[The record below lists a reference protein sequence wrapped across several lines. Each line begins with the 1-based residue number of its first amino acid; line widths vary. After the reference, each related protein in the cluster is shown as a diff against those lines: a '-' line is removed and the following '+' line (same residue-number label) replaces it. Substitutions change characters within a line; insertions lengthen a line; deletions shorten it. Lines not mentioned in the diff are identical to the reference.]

1 MCDYG
6 RLVSVDKRPKDE
18 KRGIEAHALPPP
30 YYGTVWGKGGR
41 VVRIAVLLMKTE
53 QDFCDLW

>member
-30 YYGTVWGKGGR
+30 YYGAVGGR
-41 VVRIAVLLMKTE
+41 VGRMMQLAMA
-53 QDFCDLW
+53 CRLW

>member
-30 YYGTVWGKGGR
+30 YYGTVRGKGGR
-41 VVRIAVLLMKTE
+41 VLR
-53 QDFCDLW
+53 